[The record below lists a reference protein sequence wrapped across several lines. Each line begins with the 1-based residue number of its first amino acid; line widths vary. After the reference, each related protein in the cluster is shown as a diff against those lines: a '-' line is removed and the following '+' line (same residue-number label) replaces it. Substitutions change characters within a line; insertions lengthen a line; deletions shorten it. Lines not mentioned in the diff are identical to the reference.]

1 MEAETV
7 RNLSLEHIVS
17 GCAGE
22 AQRERR
28 QEQGF
33 CFELFRRALAS
44 GSAQADDA
52 WQAIQQQYGRLIGR
66 WVAETAYARADLAG
80 EQIDELAHDALVRC
94 WRSLT
99 APGRDLAAD
108 FKHIGDVLK
117 YVQQCAITTVLD
129 HQRRAQRQQRLE
141 PRVQAALEP
150 EAQEDGPLQHAIR
163 SERQAAVRRW
173 VDQHVTDPREQI
185 VLRLSFETGWAPLEI
200 AGRYPTLFD
209 NAQAVSRIKE
219 RLLKRMARALQH
231 LAD

>member
-7 RNLSLEHIVS
+7 RDLSLEHIVS
-17 GCAGE
+17 GCADE
-22 AQRERR
+22 ARRERR

-33 CFELFRRALAS
+33 CFELFRRALAGAGQS
-44 GSAQADDA
+44 DAA

-66 WVAETAYARADLAG
+66 WVAETAYARAALAG
-80 EQIDELAHDALVRC
+80 EQIDELAHDAFVRC

-141 PRVQAALEP
+141 PQVQTAFEI
-150 EAQEDGPLQHAIR
+150 ESEEDAPLQEAMR
-163 SERQAAVRRW
+163 SERRDAVRRW
-173 VDQHVTDPREQI
+173 VDQHVTDPQEQI
-185 VLRLSFETGWAPLEI
+185 VLRLSFEAGWTPLQI
-200 AGRYPTLFD
+200 AGRYPTLFA